1 MDKQQ
6 KAIILGGTDDH
17 IALIENLK
25 KRGYYTILIDYNANP
40 PAKVAADLHIQ
51 ESTLEED
58 KVLKIATEQKVDLVI
73 SACIDQALLTACY
86 VAERLGLP
94 APFSYETAL
103 NVTNKGY
110 MKKRMVENGIP
121 TSNYYFVDSS
131 TDIESLELLYP
142 IMVKPADSNGSFGVK
157 KAHDKEE
164 LNRYLIEALKI
175 SRSATAI
182 AEEFNT
188 GIEVSVD
195 CFVENGISKIVM
207 MSQLFKKAIDAST
220 MLIFQSVIPAEISDN
235 ARFKIEDIA
244 NRIASNFNLDNTPL
258 LIQTI
263 VNEDDVRVIEF
274 SPRIGGTKHKAIKDI
289 TSFDILDSSI
299 DSFLGKKVK
308 VEFNQPKNYT
318 SKNHIYTYP
327 GIFGDI
333 ANYDTL
339 LTEGVISDFIF
350 FKTRGMEING
360 DLASRSRVASF
371 VVKSSSKEL
380 LFEKINQAVNTLQV
394 YDINGEP
401 IMRKD
406 IFQGE
411 KI

>member
-1 MDKQQ
+1 MNKQL
-6 KAIILGGTDDH
+6 KAMILGGTDDH

-25 KRGYYTILIDYNANP
+25 KRGYYTILVDYHENP
-40 PAKVAADLHIQ
+40 PAKKAADLHIQ

-58 KVLKIATEQKVDLVI
+58 IVLKVATDNKVDLVI

-86 VAERLGLP
+86 VAEKLRLP

-110 MKKRMVENGIP
+110 MKKRMIESGIP
-121 TSNYYFVDSS
+121 TSKYYFVDSS
-131 TDIESLELLYP
+131 TDIASLELDYP
-142 IMVKPADSNGSFGVK
+142 IMVKPADSNGSYGVK
-157 KAHDKEE
+157 KAHNEEE
-164 LNRYLIEALKI
+164 LECYLIEALRI
-175 SRSATAI
+175 SRSSTAI

-188 GIEVSVD
+188 GIEVSID

-207 MSQLFKKAIDAST
+207 MSQLFKKPIDEST
-220 MLIFQSVIPAEISDN
+220 MLIFQSVIPAEISEN
-235 ARFKIEDIA
+235 AKLEIQEIA
-244 NRIASNFNLDNTPL
+244 NRIASYFNLDNTPL

-263 VNEDDVRVIEF
+263 VNEDEVKVIEF

-289 TSFDILDSSI
+289 TSFDILDASI
-299 DSFLGKKVK
+299 NSFLGKEVK
-308 VEFNQPKNYT
+308 VEFNQPSYYT

-327 GIFGDI
+327 GVFNDI
-333 ANYDTL
+333 VNYEQL
-339 LTEGVISDFIF
+339 LSEDVISDFIF
-350 FKTRGMEING
+350 FKTKGMEISG
-360 DLASRSRVASF
+360 DLASRSRVGSF
-371 VVKSSSKEL
+371 VVKSNSRRV
-380 LFEKINQAVNTLQV
+380 LFEKISQAVNTLEV
-394 YDINGEP
+394 YDINDKP